1 MDRGPLTERIIEEFD
16 GMPPQLQSAARYV
29 LDRPSD
35 VALLSMREQARR
47 AGVQPATMTRL
58 AKRLGLDGYE
68 SLRSLYADAIRES
81 RLGFAGRAGVQV
93 ASQKARG
100 DRALAADMVA
110 SLTRQ
115 IETLSEPR
123 ALAAC
128 ARAAE
133 RLAGAERIYC
143 LGLRACYPI
152 AWNLH
157 YVLSLLGERTL
168 LLDGA
173 AGTGADHVRAA
184 TPRDVLF
191 VASIRPYTRATIEIS
206 LYAHGRGVPIVAVT
220 DSRLSPL
227 ARIAREIVLIP
238 TDGPSF
244 FHTLTPAFVVGEILA
259 ALVAGRGGE
268 ASLEALRRTE
278 AQLAAFNTH
287 WLPADARRAR

>member
-1 MDRGPLTERIIEEFD
+1 MDRGPLTDRIIEQFD
-16 GMPPQLQSAARYV
+16 GMPAQLRSAARYV
-29 LDRPSD
+29 LDRPND
-35 VALLSMREQARR
+35 VALLSMREQARQ

-68 SLRSLYADAIRES
+68 SVRSLYADAIRES
-81 RLGFAGRAGVQV
+81 RLGFAGKAGVQV
-93 ASQKARG
+93 ASQKAKG
-100 DRALAADMVA
+100 DRALAADMVV

-115 IETLSEPR
+115 IETLSAPPT
-123 ALAAC
+123 LATFAK
-128 ARAAE
+128 AAQ
-133 RLAGAERIYC
+133 RLADAERIYC

-173 AGTGADHVRAA
+173 AGTGTDHVRAA

-191 VASIRPYTRATIEIS
+191 VASIQPYTRATIETSI
-206 LYAHGRGVPIVAVT
+206 YAHERGVSIVAVT

-227 ARIAREIVLIP
+227 ARIASETILIP
-238 TDGPSF
+238 IDGPSF

-268 ASLEALRRTE
+268 ASLDALRQTE
-278 AQLAAFNTH
+278 AQLSAFNTH
-287 WLPADARRAR
+287 WLPAEARGAR